1 MNIFENKSERVIAQ
15 SIIDCFREGPKI
27 NYFSINDNRR
37 KVIVKRHVEKL
48 QKEKHI
54 IILEHYRPN
63 TKKWEFVYAD
73 VTLIMKKNPDDSS
86 TNKIIK

>member
-1 MNIFENKSERVIAQ
+1 MNIFENKSKRSIAQ

-63 TKKWEFVYAD
+63 TKKWE
-73 VTLIMKKNPDDSS
+73 
-86 TNKIIK
+86 